1 MKIQSLAVIFSIIVL
16 PIVIILSYYIH
27 AEVDTIAIQTG
38 YDTKLIDST
47 HDAMAALEINTA
59 NEDLSSVAD
68 SLRSIIEAS
77 TNVFFNTLA
86 TNLGISN
93 AGNASVDAYVPALL
107 YTLYD
112 GYYIYSPTRVPEIL
126 VAEDDVLYVGDSG
139 VTCAGYTTQT
149 NADGSERRI
158 GRYQFSGTHVKG
170 EKNDSIYGI
179 LEGYGISHEYGQMLY
194 LNEDGSYS
202 PQVHYTEG
210 RTDNTKYK
218 QSHILK
224 SYMPYS
230 GRYQGTKAGDMSG
243 ASDSYDLTINYTLD
257 NYLTV
262 EGTIGNVYYSKTGYL
277 ISNDTVTSA
286 NVINADGSTDD
297 LLTYNERTAEDMIL
311 AGDKDLEIII
321 DPILEDG
328 VTRLGGE
335 GVKIEYT
342 PMEYNGEVLS
352 YTKANEIITK
362 LREQIN
368 TDDNGDGIPDHTE
381 DMGIISELQR
391 LEYGVEQLGAIAY
404 YVKAEIFSDWVYSN
418 LNNIRASNIS
428 NDIAILN
435 EGYFQT
441 ESELDLFH
449 SFKTFNDD
457 GTVDYEDTT
466 LIFQRDVNPELTNSS
481 FYSHKVNVIR
491 NNIQYNLNLAISAYN
506 EMLQTRNVQMPVI
519 KDSEWEQILTRVSV
533 TSFMQGLQCGMKVYN
548 NYAIASSTNNE
559 LTMLPTEMYYT
570 VDNEFNTA
578 NVAHEYHKLDC
589 DNLPGDDGTNY
600 ISFTSKDIKYDKI
613 YDRATRLYAYDHR
626 NLGCYRC
633 AIPSNYEKDVYDRDG
648 NPARGYSDDIIV
660 SLLTPA
666 KKKAYY
672 VGTANAKQKIYKTN
686 ALTDS
691 NGFEVLDTTQATLE
705 FVNRDAVQN
714 VSLNASSRTIK
725 EVREIEITL
734 SNLKCDNESEATVN
748 FVVILNGNIEVPYSA
763 VLNLQQATPQT
774 IVAPVHINNDQPI
787 HRVSLRKA
795 DLEDRVTC
803 NKLNVRV
810 VYE

>member
-1 MKIQSLAVIFSIIVL
+1 MKIQSLAVIFAIIIL
-16 PIVIILSYYIH
+16 PIVIILSYFIH

-93 AGNASVDAYVPALL
+93 AGNASVDAYVPAVL

-126 VAEDDVLYVGDSG
+126 TADDDVVYVGDKG
-139 VTCAGYTTQT
+139 VTCLGYTTY
-149 NADGSERRI
+149 NAGGVEKRV
-158 GRYQFSGTHVKG
+158 GRYKFESSAYVKG
-170 EKNDSIYGI
+170 EKNDSTYGV

-194 LNEDGSYS
+194 LNEDGTYS
-202 PQVHYTEG
+202 PQVHHTDG

-230 GRYQGTKAGDMSG
+230 ARYQGTNAGTDAAGD
-243 ASDSYDLTINYTLD
+243 YDLTINYTLD
-257 NYLTV
+257 NYLTI
-262 EGTIGNVYYSKTGYL
+262 EGNIGAEYYSKTGYL
-277 ISNDTVTSA
+277 ISSNTVTSA
-286 NVINADGSTDD
+286 TANGED
-297 LLTYNERTAEDMIL
+297 LLPYNEKTAEEMIL
-311 AGDKDLEIII
+311 AGDKELSITI
-321 DPILEDG
+321 DPIMENGD
-328 VTRLGGE
+328 RPGG
-335 GVKIEYT
+335 IEITYS
-342 PMEYNGEVLS
+342 PMEYDGEVLS
-352 YTKANEIITK
+352 YSKAKEILTK
-362 LREQIN
+362 LYEKIN
-368 TDDNGDGIPDHTE
+368 TDDDGDGIPDHTE
-381 DMGIISELQR
+381 DMAIISEIQR
-391 LEYGVEQLGAIAY
+391 LELGVQQLGAIAY

-418 LNNIRASNIS
+418 LNNIRASNVAD
-428 NDIAILN
+428 DIAKLN
-435 EGYFQT
+435 EDYFET
-441 ESELDLFH
+441 ESKFDLFH
-449 SFKTFNDD
+449 SFKTFADD
-457 GTVDYEDTT
+457 GVTVDYEDTT
-466 LIFQRDVNPELTNSS
+466 LIFQSDVNPELADSA

-578 NVAHEYHKLDC
+578 NVEHEYHKIDC

-613 YDRATRLYAYDHR
+613 YDRSTRLYAYDHR

-633 AIPSNYEKDVYDRDG
+633 AIPSNYEKDVYDRNG
-648 NPARGYSDDIIV
+648 NPARGYSDDIII
-660 SLLTPA
+660 SLLSPA

-672 VGTANAKQKIYKTN
+672 VGTANAKQAIYKTN
-686 ALTDS
+686 AITDS
-691 NGFEVLDTTQATLE
+691 NGFEVINQDESTLE
-705 FVNRDAVQN
+705 FLNRDSVQDLSAN
-714 VSLNASSRTIK
+714 LSARPIK
-725 EVREIEITL
+725 EVREVEVTL
-734 SNLKCDNESEATVN
+734 SNLKCDNASEATVN
-748 FVVILNGNIEVPYSA
+748 FTLILNGSIETDYSM
-763 VLNLQQATPQT
+763 VLNLEQATPQT
-774 IVAPVHINNDQPI
+774 MVFPI
-787 HRVSLRKA
+787 HITDDRGEQTVNRIGLKKI

-803 NKLNVRV
+803 RKLNVRI

>member
-1 MKIQSLAVIFSIIVL
+1 MKIQSLAVIFAIIIL
-16 PIVIILSYYIH
+16 PIVIILSYFIH

-93 AGNASVDAYVPALL
+93 AGNASVDAYVPAVL

-126 VAEDDVLYVGDSG
+126 TADDDVVYVGDKG
-139 VTCAGYTTQT
+139 VTCLGYTTY
-149 NADGSERRI
+149 NAGGVEKRV
-158 GRYQFSGTHVKG
+158 GRYKFESSAYVKG
-170 EKNDSIYGI
+170 EKNDSTYGV

-194 LNEDGSYS
+194 LNEDGTYS
-202 PQVHYTEG
+202 PQVHHTDG

-230 GRYQGTKAGDMSG
+230 ARYQGTNAGTDAAGD
-243 ASDSYDLTINYTLD
+243 YDLTINYTLD
-257 NYLTV
+257 NYLTI
-262 EGTIGNVYYSKTGYL
+262 EGNIGAVYYSKTGYL
-277 ISNDTVTSA
+277 ISSNTVTSA
-286 NVINADGSTDD
+286 TANGED
-297 LLTYNERTAEDMIL
+297 LLPYNEKTAEEMIL
-311 AGDKDLEIII
+311 AGDKELSITI
-321 DPILEDG
+321 DPI
-328 VTRLGGE
+328 
-335 GVKIEYT
+335 
-342 PMEYNGEVLS
+342 MEYDGEVLS
-352 YTKANEIITK
+352 YSKAKEILTK
-362 LREQIN
+362 LYEKIN
-368 TDDNGDGIPDHTE
+368 TDDDGDGIPDHTE
-381 DMGIISELQR
+381 DMAIISEIQR
-391 LEYGVEQLGAIAY
+391 LELGVQQLGAIAY

-418 LNNIRASNIS
+418 LNNIRASNVAD
-428 NDIAILN
+428 DIAKLN
-435 EGYFQT
+435 EDYFET
-441 ESELDLFH
+441 ESKFDLFH
-449 SFKTFNDD
+449 SFKTFADD
-457 GTVDYEDTT
+457 GVTVDYEDTT
-466 LIFQRDVNPELTNSS
+466 LIFQSDVNPELADSA

-578 NVAHEYHKLDC
+578 NVEHEYHKIDC

-613 YDRATRLYAYDHR
+613 YDRSTRLYAYDHR

-633 AIPSNYEKDVYDRDG
+633 AIPSNYEKDVYDRNG
-648 NPARGYSDDIIV
+648 NPARGYSDDIII
-660 SLLTPA
+660 SLLSPA

-672 VGTANAKQKIYKTN
+672 VGTANAKQAIYKTN
-686 ALTDS
+686 AITDS
-691 NGFEVLDTTQATLE
+691 NGFEVINQDESTLE
-705 FVNRDAVQN
+705 FLNRDSVQDLSAN
-714 VSLNASSRTIK
+714 LSARPIK
-725 EVREIEITL
+725 EVREVEVTL
-734 SNLKCDNESEATVN
+734 SNLKCDNASEATVN
-748 FVVILNGNIEVPYSA
+748 FTLILNGSIETDYSM
-763 VLNLQQATPQT
+763 VLNLEQATPQT
-774 IVAPVHINNDQPI
+774 MVFPI
-787 HRVSLRKA
+787 HITDDRGEQTVNRIGLKKI

-803 NKLNVRV
+803 RKLNVRI

>member
-1 MKIQSLAVIFSIIVL
+1 MKIQSLAVIFAIIIL
-16 PIVIILSYYIH
+16 PIVIILSYFIH

-93 AGNASVDAYVPALL
+93 AGNASVDAYVPAVL

-126 VAEDDVLYVGDSG
+126 TADDDVVYVGDKG
-139 VTCAGYTTQT
+139 VTCLGYTTY
-149 NADGSERRI
+149 NAGGVEKRV
-158 GRYQFSGTHVKG
+158 GRYKFESSAYVKG
-170 EKNDSIYGI
+170 EKNDSTYGV

-194 LNEDGSYS
+194 LNEDGTYS
-202 PQVHYTEG
+202 PQVHHTDG

-230 GRYQGTKAGDMSG
+230 ARYQGTNAGTDAAGD
-243 ASDSYDLTINYTLD
+243 YDLTINYTLD
-257 NYLTV
+257 NYLTI
-262 EGTIGNVYYSKTGYL
+262 EGNIGAVYYSKTGYL
-277 ISNDTVTSA
+277 ISSNTVTSA
-286 NVINADGSTDD
+286 TANGED
-297 LLTYNERTAEDMIL
+297 LLPYNEKTAEEMIL
-311 AGDKDLEIII
+311 AGDKELSITI
-321 DPILEDG
+321 DPIMENGD
-328 VTRLGGE
+328 RPGG
-335 GVKIEYT
+335 IEITYS
-342 PMEYNGEVLS
+342 PMEYDGEVLS
-352 YTKANEIITK
+352 YSKAKEILTK
-362 LREQIN
+362 LYEKIN
-368 TDDNGDGIPDHTE
+368 TDDDGDGIPDHTE
-381 DMGIISELQR
+381 DMAIISEIQR
-391 LEYGVEQLGAIAY
+391 LELGVQQLGAIAY

-418 LNNIRASNIS
+418 LNNIRASNVAD
-428 NDIAILN
+428 DIAKLN
-435 EGYFQT
+435 EDYFET
-441 ESELDLFH
+441 ESKFDLFH
-449 SFKTFNDD
+449 SFKTFADD
-457 GTVDYEDTT
+457 GVTVDYEDTT
-466 LIFQRDVNPELTNSS
+466 LIFQSDVNPELADSA

-578 NVAHEYHKLDC
+578 NVEHEYHKIDC

-613 YDRATRLYAYDHR
+613 YDRSTRLYAYDHR

-633 AIPSNYEKDVYDRDG
+633 AIPSNYEKDVYDRNG
-648 NPARGYSDDIIV
+648 NPARGYSDDIII
-660 SLLTPA
+660 SLLSPA

-672 VGTANAKQKIYKTN
+672 VGTANAKQAIYKTN
-686 ALTDS
+686 AITDS
-691 NGFEVLDTTQATLE
+691 NGFEVINQDESTLE
-705 FVNRDAVQN
+705 FLNRDSVQDLSAN
-714 VSLNASSRTIK
+714 LSARPIK
-725 EVREIEITL
+725 EVREVEVTL
-734 SNLKCDNESEATVN
+734 SNLKCDNASEATVN
-748 FVVILNGNIEVPYSA
+748 FTLILNGSIETDYSM
-763 VLNLQQATPQT
+763 VLNLEQATPQT
-774 IVAPVHINNDQPI
+774 MVFPI
-787 HRVSLRKA
+787 HITDDRGEQTVNRIGLKKI

-803 NKLNVRV
+803 RKLNVRI

>member
-1 MKIQSLAVIFSIIVL
+1 MKIQSLAVIFAIIIL
-16 PIVIILSYYIH
+16 PIVIILSYFIH

-93 AGNASVDAYVPALL
+93 AGNASVDAYVPAVL

-126 VAEDDVLYVGDSG
+126 TADDDVVYVGDKG
-139 VTCAGYTTQT
+139 VTCLGYTTY
-149 NADGSERRI
+149 NAGGVEKRV
-158 GRYQFSGTHVKG
+158 GRYKFESSAYVKG
-170 EKNDSIYGI
+170 EKNDSTYGV

-194 LNEDGSYS
+194 LNEDGTYS
-202 PQVHYTEG
+202 PQVHHTDG

-230 GRYQGTKAGDMSG
+230 ARYQGTNAGTDAAGD
-243 ASDSYDLTINYTLD
+243 YDLTINYTLD
-257 NYLTV
+257 NYLTI
-262 EGTIGNVYYSKTGYL
+262 EGNIGAVYYSKTGYL
-277 ISNDTVTSA
+277 ISSNTVTSA
-286 NVINADGSTDD
+286 TANGED
-297 LLTYNERTAEDMIL
+297 LLPYNEKTAEEMIL
-311 AGDKDLEIII
+311 AGDKELSITI
-321 DPILEDG
+321 DPIMENGD
-328 VTRLGGE
+328 RPGG
-335 GVKIEYT
+335 IEITYS
-342 PMEYNGEVLS
+342 PMEYDGEVLS
-352 YTKANEIITK
+352 YSKAKEILTK
-362 LREQIN
+362 LYEKIN
-368 TDDNGDGIPDHTE
+368 TDDDGDGIPDHTE
-381 DMGIISELQR
+381 DMAIISEIQR
-391 LEYGVEQLGAIAY
+391 LELGVQQLGAIAY

-418 LNNIRASNIS
+418 LNNIRASNVAD
-428 NDIAILN
+428 DIAKLN
-435 EGYFQT
+435 EDYFET
-441 ESELDLFH
+441 ESKFDLFH
-449 SFKTFNDD
+449 SFKTFADD
-457 GTVDYEDTT
+457 GVTVDYEDTT
-466 LIFQRDVNPELTNSS
+466 LIFQSDVNPELADSA

-578 NVAHEYHKLDC
+578 NVEHEYHKIDC

-613 YDRATRLYAYDHR
+613 YDRSTRLYAYDHR

-633 AIPSNYEKDVYDRDG
+633 AIPSNYEKDVYDRNG
-648 NPARGYSDDIIV
+648 NPARGYSDDIII
-660 SLLTPA
+660 SLLSPA

-672 VGTANAKQKIYKTN
+672 VGTANAKQAIYKTN
-686 ALTDS
+686 AITDS
-691 NGFEVLDTTQATLE
+691 NGFEVINQDESTLE
-705 FVNRDAVQN
+705 FLNRDSVQDLSAN
-714 VSLNASSRTIK
+714 LSARPIK
-725 EVREIEITL
+725 EVREVEVTL
-734 SNLKCDNESEATVN
+734 SNLKCDNASEATVN
-748 FVVILNGNIEVPYSA
+748 FTLILNGSIETDYSM
-763 VLNLQQATPQT
+763 VLNL
-774 IVAPVHINNDQPI
+774 
-787 HRVSLRKA
+787 
-795 DLEDRVTC
+795 
-803 NKLNVRV
+803 
-810 VYE
+810 

>member
-1 MKIQSLAVIFSIIVL
+1 MKIQSLAVIFAIIIL
-16 PIVIILSYYIH
+16 PIVIILSYFIH

-93 AGNASVDAYVPALL
+93 AGNASVDAYVPAVL

-126 VAEDDVLYVGDSG
+126 TADDDVVYVGDKG
-139 VTCAGYTTQT
+139 VTCLGYTTY
-149 NADGSERRI
+149 NAGGVEKRV
-158 GRYQFSGTHVKG
+158 GRYKFESSAYVKG
-170 EKNDSIYGI
+170 EKNDSTYGV

-194 LNEDGSYS
+194 LNEDGTYS
-202 PQVHYTEG
+202 PQVHHTDG

-230 GRYQGTKAGDMSG
+230 ARYQGTNAGTDAAGD
-243 ASDSYDLTINYTLD
+243 YDLTINYTLD
-257 NYLTV
+257 NYLTI
-262 EGTIGNVYYSKTGYL
+262 EGNIGAVYYSKTGYL
-277 ISNDTVTSA
+277 ISSNTVTSA
-286 NVINADGSTDD
+286 TANGED
-297 LLTYNERTAEDMIL
+297 LLPYNEKTAEEMIL
-311 AGDKDLEIII
+311 AGDKELSITI
-321 DPILEDG
+321 DPIMENGD
-328 VTRLGGE
+328 RPGG
-335 GVKIEYT
+335 IEITYS
-342 PMEYNGEVLS
+342 PMEYDGEVLS
-352 YTKANEIITK
+352 YSKAKEILTK
-362 LREQIN
+362 LYEKIN
-368 TDDNGDGIPDHTE
+368 TDDDGDGIPDHTE
-381 DMGIISELQR
+381 DMAIISEIQR
-391 LEYGVEQLGAIAY
+391 LELGVQQLGAIAY

-418 LNNIRASNIS
+418 LNNIRASNVAD
-428 NDIAILN
+428 DIAKLN
-435 EGYFQT
+435 EDYFET
-441 ESELDLFH
+441 ESKFDLFH
-449 SFKTFNDD
+449 SFKTFADD
-457 GTVDYEDTT
+457 GVTVDYEDTT
-466 LIFQRDVNPELTNSS
+466 LIFQSDVNPELADSA

-578 NVAHEYHKLDC
+578 NVEHEYHKIDC
-589 DNLPGDDGTNY
+589 DNLPGDDGT
-600 ISFTSKDIKYDKI
+600 FTSKDIKYDKI
-613 YDRATRLYAYDHR
+613 YDRSTRLYAYDHR

-633 AIPSNYEKDVYDRDG
+633 AIPSNYEKDVYDRNG
-648 NPARGYSDDIIV
+648 NPARGYSDDIII
-660 SLLTPA
+660 SLLSPA

-672 VGTANAKQKIYKTN
+672 VGTANAKQAIYKTN
-686 ALTDS
+686 AITDS
-691 NGFEVLDTTQATLE
+691 NGFEVINQDESTLE
-705 FVNRDAVQN
+705 FLNRDSVQDLSAN
-714 VSLNASSRTIK
+714 LSARPIK
-725 EVREIEITL
+725 EVREVEVTL
-734 SNLKCDNESEATVN
+734 SNLKCDNASEATVN
-748 FVVILNGNIEVPYSA
+748 FTLILNGSIETDYSM
-763 VLNLQQATPQT
+763 VLNLEQATPQT
-774 IVAPVHINNDQPI
+774 MVFPI
-787 HRVSLRKA
+787 HITDDRGEQTVNRIGLKKI

-803 NKLNVRV
+803 RKLNVRI

>member
-1 MKIQSLAVIFSIIVL
+1 MTIQSLAVIFSIIVL

-93 AGNASVDAYVPALL
+93 AGNASVNAYVPAIL

-139 VTCAGYTTQT
+139 ITCVGYTTQT

-179 LEGYGISHEYGQMLY
+179 LAGYGIAHEYGQMLY

-202 PQVHYTEG
+202 TQVHHTDG

-230 GRYQGTKAGDMSG
+230 GRYQGTKAGDTSG
-243 ASDSYDLTINYTLD
+243 ASDPYDLTINYTLD

-277 ISNDTVTSA
+277 TSNNTVTSA
-286 NVINADGSTDD
+286 TANGED
-297 LLTYNERTAEDMIL
+297 LLSYNERTAEDMIL
-311 AGDKDLEIII
+311 AGDKDLEITI

-328 VTRLGGE
+328 ETRLGGE
-335 GVKIEYT
+335 GVKITYT

-352 YTKANEIITK
+352 YSKANETITK

-391 LEYGVEQLGAIAY
+391 IEYGVEQLGAIAY
-404 YVKAEIFSDWVYSN
+404 YVKSEIFSDWVYSN

-428 NDIAILN
+428 NDIARLN
-435 EGYFQT
+435 EDYFKT

-449 SFKTFNDD
+449 SFKTFNED

-466 LIFQRDVNPELTNSS
+466 LIFQRDVNPELASS
-481 FYSHKVNVIR
+481 AFYSHKVNVIR

-519 KDSEWEQILTRVSV
+519 KDSEWEQILTRISV

-578 NVAHEYHKLDC
+578 NVAHEYHKIDC
-589 DNLPGDDGTNY
+589 DNLIGDDGTNY

-648 NPARGYSDDIIV
+648 NPARGYSDDIIA
-660 SLLTPA
+660 SLLSPA

-672 VGTANAKQKIYKTN
+672 VGTANARQKIYKTN

-691 NGFEVLDTTQATLE
+691 NGFEVLDTSQATLE
-705 FVNRDAVQN
+705 FVNRDAMQN
-714 VSLNASSRTIK
+714 VTLNASSRPIK
-725 EVREIEITL
+725 EVREIEVTL

-748 FVVILNGNIEVPYSA
+748 FVVVLNGNIEVPYSA

-774 IVAPVHINNDQPI
+774 IVAPVHIDNDQPI
-787 HRVSLRKA
+787 RRVSLRKA